1 LEFRIGSV
9 LARTWVLFSR
19 RALTFLMLMGC
30 VGLATVLSAVLL
42 QQGWLVLVD
51 MTFSFTLHGIAQ
63 AIVILATFQEMRG
76 DGVSPSVAVSYA
88 MGRMLPLLALTWM
101 YTFAILTG
109 LMLCIAPGLF
119 FITITA
125 VAFSAC
131 VVERLGPIKSI
142 MRSAGLTAGHRWPIL
157 AVFGT
162 WWAIQIGA
170 TVITFRGLP
179 KDQVL
184 PRELVIWLWS
194 TQLSAY
200 LSVLTAVV
208 YHDLRA
214 EKEGIGVQ
222 EIAAIFD

>member
-19 RALTFLMLMGC
+19 RALTFLMLKGG
-30 VGLATVLSAVLL
+30 VGLVTVLSTVLL
-42 QQGWLVLVD
+42 QGGWRALVD

-76 DGVSPSVAVSYA
+76 DGVGPSAAVSYA
-88 MGRMLPLLALTWM
+88 VGRMLPLLALSWI
-101 YTFAILTG
+101 YILGILIG
-109 LMLCIAPGLF
+109 LVLCIAPGLF

-125 VAFSAC
+125 VAFPAC

-142 MRSAGLTAGHRWPIL
+142 TRSVRLTAGHRWPIL

-162 WWAIQIGA
+162 WWAIEIGA
-170 TVITFRGLP
+170 SMITFRGLP
-179 KDQVL
+179 KDQVP

-194 TQLSAY
+194 TPLSTY

-208 YHDLRA
+208 YHDLRV